1 MLNFAMQNAT
11 SQTFNSLNMNQ
22 KLKKQFEQMKAKHP
36 DTVLLFR
43 VGDFY
48 ESYEEDAEIVAKEL
62 GITLTKKGNT
72 KMAGFPHHSLDNYL
86 PKLVSAGKRVAICD
100 QLEAPKLTK
109 KLVKRG
115 ITEDQSSTSSVE
127 QSTSSVE
134 QSTPQVKHFNS
145 PKTMEVKNI
154 PLSDIQPSPLNPR
167 KTFDEEGI
175 RDLADNIRQ
184 NGLLQPI
191 TIRPVEGKDVPY
203 EIVCGERRYRA
214 FILNQQIRVQVP
226 SDIPCI
232 VRDMTDEEALDA
244 MITENL
250 QRQDVDPIEEAFT
263 FGQLV
268 KTGKSIEEIALR
280 FGKSKRFIQERIKL
294 DNLLPELKQWV
305 TKEWMSIGAAM
316 HVCKLTEDEQQQ
328 FFEYM
333 EDTAVQENDPI
344 TKQDAIDY
352 TNDLFMRIENAIWE
366 RDFSGS
372 CGITCEKCPFN
383 DANVGCLFYEMKP
396 HDATCTNRER
406 WNNKRSS
413 WLLQM
418 ITDNAD
424 VLVKEGEDLEAGK
437 TIVLKECTSYYMDR
451 CEDFQPLLDK
461 VAGMGFRVAEVD
473 DLFERFSFYQE
484 NDERL
489 KAKLEA
495 NEVYRCLVISTSYRG
510 TEIDVRYYQWKKN
523 VAAENGDEAKA
534 MQLVNEY
541 RENVR
546 KSAANQANKLCE
558 LLGAMDP
565 EELSK
570 EPLSQTESLILLTLI
585 LRKASHK
592 FRDSRKLINYSG
604 KDVELAFVREHTD
617 EVHLISRDFIRNE
630 LSQSGVQWSSTLQE
644 CQSMLLQE
652 WASEKVEE
660 VTTDYAL
667 RLAKKQAKIE
677 EQLTALG
684 YNTDGTKMDF

>member
-1 MLNFAMQNAT
+1 
-11 SQTFNSLNMNQ
+11 MN
-22 KLKKQFEQMKAKHP
+22 KTLKKQFDEMKAKHP

-86 PKLVSAGKRVAICD
+86 PKLVRAGKRVAMCD
-100 QLEAPKLTK
+100 QLEDPKLTK

-115 ITEDQSSTSSVE
+115 ITEDRSSTSSVE
-127 QSTSSVE
+127 QSTASQTS
-134 QSTPQVKHFNS
+134 NS
-145 PKTMEVKNI
+145 PTMAEVKNLPTWGI
-154 PLSDIQPSPLNPR
+154 KPSPMNPR
-167 KTFDEEGI
+167 KTFDEGAIAE
-175 RDLADNIRQ
+175 LAASIKQ
-184 NGLLQPI
+184 HGLLQPI
-191 TIRPVEGKDVPY
+191 TVRPKDGIY
-203 EIVCGERRYRA
+203 EIVMGERRFRA
-214 FILNQQIRVQVP
+214 WKENMAQNPDFP
-226 SDIPCI
+226 KEIPCI
-232 VRDMTDEEALDA
+232 VREMTDEEALDA

-250 QRQDVDPIEEAFT
+250 QRKDVDPIEEAFA
-263 FGQLV
+263 FGQLL
-268 KTGKSIEEIALR
+268 KTGKTIEQIADR

-305 TKEWMSIGAAM
+305 TKEWMTIGAAM
-316 HVCKLTEDEQQQ
+316 HVCKLTEDEQQK

-333 EDTAVQENDPI
+333 EDTAVQENDPV

-372 CGITCEKCPFN
+372 CGSTCEKCPFN

-406 WNNKRSS
+406 WNNKRAS

-437 TIVLKECTSYYMDR
+437 TIVLKEGNSYFMDR

-461 VAGMGFRVAEVD
+461 VAGMGFRIAEVD
-473 DLFERFSFYQE
+473 DLFERFSSYRE

-495 NEVYRCLVISTSYRG
+495 NEVYRCLVISASYRG

-541 RENVR
+541 TENER
-546 KSAANQANKLCE
+546 KSAENKSNRLRTVLNE
-558 LLGAMDP
+558 MNP

-570 EPLSQTESLILLTLI
+570 GNLSENEGLIFFALI
-585 LRKASHK
+585 LRRCSHK
-592 FRDSRKLINYSG
+592 FRDLCGVVGYDQKKSLLDFVIENK
-604 KDVELAFVREHTD
+604 ELCNR
-617 EVHLISRDFIRNE
+617 IRRDFMRE
-630 LSQSGVQWSSTLQE
+630 VLGGSDVTWSADLQQ
-644 CQSMLLQE
+644 CQSLLLQE
-652 WASEKVEE
+652 WAKDKVDE
-660 VTTDYAL
+660 VEGEYAVKL
-667 RLAKKQAKIE
+667 EKKQAKIR
-677 EQLTALG
+677 EQLTLLG

>member
-1 MLNFAMQNAT
+1 
-11 SQTFNSLNMNQ
+11 
-22 KLKKQFEQMKAKHP
+22 MKAKHP
-36 DTVLLFR
+36 DSVLLFG

-48 ESYEEDAEIVAKEL
+48 EAYNEDAEAVAEVL
-62 GITLTKKGNT
+62 GITLTKKGDT
-72 KMAGFPHHSLDNYL
+72 KMAGFPRHSLDNYL
-86 PKLVSAGKRVAICD
+86 PKLVHAGKRVAMCD
-100 QLEAPKLTK
+100 QLTDPKEVK
-109 KLVKRG
+109 PLVKRG
-115 ITEDQSSTSSVE
+115 ATE
-127 QSTSSVE
+127 
-134 QSTPQVKHFNS
+134 
-145 PKTMEVKNI
+145 M
-154 PLSDIQPSPLNPR
+154 PSPLGEVKKIKIADIWPSPMNPR
-167 KTFDEEGI
+167 KTFDEEAI
-175 RDLADNIRQ
+175 CELADSIKQ
-184 NGLLQPI
+184 HGLLQPI
-191 TIRPVEGKDVPY
+191 TVRPKDKAY
-203 EIVCGERRYRA
+203 EIVMGERRFRAWQENYR
-214 FILNQQIRVQVP
+214 LNP
-226 SDIPCI
+226 KFPNEIPCI
-232 VRDMTDEEALDA
+232 VRVMSDEEALDA

-250 QRQDVDPIEEAFT
+250 QRKDVDPLEEAFA
-263 FGQLV
+263 FGQLHAH
-268 KTGKSIEEIALR
+268 GKSIEEIALR
-280 FGKSKRFIQERIKL
+280 FGKSARFIQERIKL
-294 DNLLPELKQWV
+294 DNLLPELKSWV
-305 TKEWMSIGAAM
+305 TKGWMTIGAAM
-316 HVCKLTEDEQQQ
+316 HICKLTEEEQRR
-328 FFEYM
+328 FLEDFVEDYDM
-333 EDTAVQENDPI
+333 ETFDSDGSV
-344 TKQDAIDY
+344 TKQEAVEFTD
-352 TNDLFMRIENAIWE
+352 NLFMRIDRADWS
-366 RDFSGS
+366 RDFTGS
-372 CGITCEKCPFN
+372 CGTTCEKCPFN
-383 DANVGCLFYEMKP
+383 NANVGCLFYEMKP

-406 WNNKRSS
+406 WNNKRAS

-437 TIVLKECTSYYMDR
+437 TIVLKEGNSYYMDR

-473 DLFERFSFYQE
+473 DLFERFSSYRE

-489 KAKLEA
+489 KAKLDA
-495 NEVYRCLVISTSYRG
+495 NEVYRCLVISASYRG

-592 FRDSRKLINYSG
+592 FRDARKLINYSG

-630 LSQSGVQWSSTLQE
+630 LSQSGVQWNSTLQE

-684 YNTDGTKMDF
+684 YNTDGTQMDF

>member
-1 MLNFAMQNAT
+1 
-11 SQTFNSLNMNQ
+11 
-22 KLKKQFEQMKAKHP
+22 
-36 DTVLLFR
+36 
-43 VGDFY
+43 
-48 ESYEEDAEIVAKEL
+48 
-62 GITLTKKGNT
+62 
-72 KMAGFPHHSLDNYL
+72 MA
-86 PKLVSAGKRVAICD
+86 
-100 QLEAPKLTK
+100 
-109 KLVKRG
+109 
-115 ITEDQSSTSSVE
+115 
-127 QSTSSVE
+127 
-134 QSTPQVKHFNS
+134 
-145 PKTMEVKNI
+145 EVKNLPTWGI
-154 PLSDIQPSPLNPR
+154 KPSPMNPR
-167 KTFDEEGI
+167 KTFDEGAITE
-175 RDLADNIRQ
+175 LAASIKQ
-184 NGLLQPI
+184 HGLLQPI
-191 TIRPVEGKDVPY
+191 TVRPKDGVY
-203 EIVCGERRYRA
+203 EIVMGERRYRA
-214 FILNQQIRVQVP
+214 MKSNNAEV
-226 SDIPCI
+226 IPCI

-250 QRQDVDPIEEAFT
+250 QRQDVDPIEEAFA

-294 DNLLPELKQWV
+294 GNLLPELKQWV
-305 TKEWMSIGAAM
+305 TKEWMTIGAAM
-316 HVCKLTEDEQQQ
+316 HVCKLTEDEQQK

-344 TKQDAIDY
+344 TKKDAIDY

-372 CGITCEKCPFN
+372 CGSTCEKCPFN

-406 WNNKRSS
+406 WNNKRAS

-437 TIVLKECTSYYMDR
+437 TIVLKECNSYFMDR

-473 DLFERFSFYQE
+473 DLFERFSSYRE

-495 NEVYRCLVISTSYRG
+495 NEVYRCLVISASYRG

-541 RENVR
+541 KENER
-546 KSAANQANKLCE
+546 KNVTATAYKLRDVLAAME
-558 LLGAMDP
+558 P
-565 EELSK
+565 TELSK
-570 EPLSQTESLILLTLI
+570 EPLTQTESLMLMTLI
-585 LRKASHK
+585 LRRCSYKYRNGLNIIATYGSEPKA
-592 FRDSRKLINYSG
+592 LNYARTHTE
-604 KDVELAFVREHTD
+604 DVNQ
-617 EVHLISRDFIRNE
+617 ICRDFLRE
-630 LSQSGVQWSSTLQE
+630 TLSASGVEYDADLQE
-644 CQSMLLQE
+644 CQRLLLDE
-652 WASEKVEE
+652 WAKEATEE
-660 VTTDYAL
+660 VVNDMAVK
-667 RLAKKQAKIE
+667 LAKKQSKIE
-677 EQLTALG
+677 QRLTALG

>member
-1 MLNFAMQNAT
+1 
-11 SQTFNSLNMNQ
+11 MN
-22 KLKKQFEQMKAKHP
+22 KTLKKQFDEMKAKHP

-86 PKLVSAGKRVAICD
+86 PKLVRAGKRVAMCD
-100 QLEAPKLTK
+100 QLEDPKLTK

-115 ITEDQSSTSSVE
+115 ITEDRSSTSSVE
-127 QSTSSVE
+127 QSTASQTS
-134 QSTPQVKHFNS
+134 NS
-145 PKTMEVKNI
+145 PTMAEVKNLPTWGI
-154 PLSDIQPSPLNPR
+154 KPSPMNPR
-167 KTFDEEGI
+167 KTFDEGAIAE
-175 RDLADNIRQ
+175 LAASIKQ
-184 NGLLQPI
+184 HGLLQPI
-191 TIRPVEGKDVPY
+191 TVRPKDGIY
-203 EIVCGERRYRA
+203 EIVMGERRFRA
-214 FILNQQIRVQVP
+214 WKENMAQNPDFP
-226 SDIPCI
+226 KEIPCI
-232 VRDMTDEEALDA
+232 VREMTDEEALDA

-250 QRQDVDPIEEAFT
+250 QRKDVDPIEEAFA
-263 FGQLV
+263 FGQLL
-268 KTGKSIEEIALR
+268 KTGKTIEQIADR

-305 TKEWMSIGAAM
+305 TKEWMTIGAAM
-316 HVCKLTEDEQQQ
+316 HVCKLTEDEQQK

-333 EDTAVQENDPI
+333 EDTAVQENDPV

-372 CGITCEKCPFN
+372 CGSTCEKCPFN

-406 WNNKRSS
+406 WNNKRAS

-437 TIVLKECTSYYMDR
+437 TIVLKEGNSYFMDR

-461 VAGMGFRVAEVD
+461 VAGMGFRIAEVD
-473 DLFERFSFYQE
+473 DLFERFSSYRE

-495 NEVYRCLVISTSYRG
+495 NEVYRCLVISASYRG

-541 RENVR
+541 KENER
-546 KSAANQANKLCE
+546 KSAENKSNRLRTVLNE
-558 LLGAMDP
+558 MNP

-570 EPLSQTESLILLTLI
+570 GNLSENEGLIFFALI
-585 LRKASHK
+585 LRRCSHK
-592 FRDSRKLINYSG
+592 FRDLCGVVGYDQKKSLLDFVIENK
-604 KDVELAFVREHTD
+604 ELCNR
-617 EVHLISRDFIRNE
+617 IRRDFMRE
-630 LSQSGVQWSSTLQE
+630 VLGGSDVTWSADLQQ
-644 CQSMLLQE
+644 CQSLLLQE
-652 WASEKVEE
+652 WAKDKVDE
-660 VTTDYAL
+660 VEGEYAVKL
-667 RLAKKQAKIE
+667 EKKQAKIR
-677 EQLTALG
+677 EQLTLLG

>member
-1 MLNFAMQNAT
+1 
-11 SQTFNSLNMNQ
+11 MNQ
-22 KLKKQFEQMKAKHP
+22 KLKKQFEQMKAKYH

-86 PKLVSAGKRVAICD
+86 PKLVRAGKRVAMCD
-100 QLEAPKLTK
+100 QLEDPKLTK

-115 ITEDQSSTSSVE
+115 ITEDQSST
-127 QSTSSVE
+127 
-134 QSTPQVKHFNS
+134 PQVNHFNS

-250 QRQDVDPIEEAFT
+250 QRQDVDPIEEAFA

-268 KTGKSIEEIALR
+268 KTGKTVEELALR

-294 DNLLPELKQWV
+294 NELLPELRQWV
-305 TKEWMSIGAAM
+305 TKGWMNIGAAM
-316 HVCKLTEDEQQQ
+316 HICKLTEDEQRQ
-328 FFEYM
+328 FFEDYTK
-333 EDTAVQENDPI
+333 EEVGDDTDPI
-344 TKQDAIDY
+344 TKRDAEEFTD
-352 TNDLFMRIENAIWE
+352 DLFMNISKADWHK
-366 RDFSGS
+366 DFKGS
-372 CGITCEKCPFN
+372 CGTTCVECPFN
-383 DANVGCLFYEMKP
+383 NANVGCLFYEMKP

-406 WNNKRSS
+406 WNNKRAS

-418 ITDNAD
+418 ITDNAN

-437 TIVLKECTSYYMDR
+437 TIVLKKCNIYYMDR

-473 DLFERFSFYQE
+473 DLFERFSSYRE
-484 NDERL
+484 SDERL

-523 VAAENGDEAKA
+523 VAAKNGDEAKA

-541 RENVR
+541 KENQR
-546 KSAANQANKLCE
+546 KSASTLASKLRDILRDME
-558 LLGAMDP
+558 P
-565 EELSK
+565 TELST
-570 EPLSQTESLILLTLI
+570 EPLNQTESLVLMTLI
-585 LRKASHK
+585 LKKCSYQLRNALNINSTYSPGPQVLNYAKAHA
-592 FRDSRKLINYSG
+592 
-604 KDVELAFVREHTD
+604 EQ
-617 EVHLISRDFIRNE
+617 VHQICRDFLREE
-630 LSQSGVQWSSTLQE
+630 LSSAGVEYNTDMQV
-644 CQSMLLQE
+644 CQSMILQD
-652 WASEKVEE
+652 WAKEQTEQMS
-660 VTTDYAL
+660 TDNAL

>member
-1 MLNFAMQNAT
+1 
-11 SQTFNSLNMNQ
+11 MN
-22 KLKKQFEQMKAKHP
+22 KTLKKQFEEMKAKHP
-36 DTVLLFR
+36 DSVLLFG
-43 VGDFY
+43 VDDFY
-48 ESYEEDAEIVAKEL
+48 EAYNEDAEAVAEVL

-86 PKLVSAGKRVAICD
+86 PKLVRAGKRVAMCD
-100 QLEAPKLTK
+100 QLKDPKLTK

-115 ITEDQSSTSSVE
+115 ITEDQS
-127 QSTSSVE
+127 STSSVE

-175 RDLADNIRQ
+175 HDLADNIRQ

-191 TIRPVEGKDVPY
+191 TIRPVEGKDTPY

-214 FILNQQIRVQVP
+214 FILNQKIRVQVP

-250 QRQDVDPIEEAFT
+250 QRQDVDPIEEAFA

-294 DNLLPELKQWV
+294 DNLLPELKKMV
-305 TKEWMSIGAAM
+305 TDGNLHIGAAM
-316 HVCKLTEDEQQQ
+316 HVCKLTEDEQREFLEWCDDQ
-328 FFEYM
+328 
-333 EDTAVQENDPI
+333 EDI
-344 TKQDAIDY
+344 SKRDAEEFTD
-352 TNDLFMRIENAIWE
+352 DLFMNISKADWHK
-366 RDFSGS
+366 DFKGS
-372 CGITCEKCPFN
+372 CGTTCIECPFN
-383 DANVGCLFYEMKP
+383 NANVGCLFYEMKP

-406 WNNKRSS
+406 WNNKRAS

-437 TIVLKECTSYYMDR
+437 TIVLKEGNSYYMDR

-473 DLFERFSFYQE
+473 DLFERFSSYRE

-495 NEVYRCLVISTSYRG
+495 NEVYRCLVISASYRG

-592 FRDSRKLINYSG
+592 FRDAHGLLSYTSEAKELNYARG
-604 KDVELAFVREHTD
+604 HAD
-617 EVHLISRDFIRNE
+617 EVHLICRDFIRNE
-630 LSQSGVQWSSTLQE
+630 LAQSGVQWNSDLQE